1 MEPFPCLVFLV
12 DHLVSL
18 LLKSCPVKNMV
29 LMWCTWVILVYI
41 MNDGSVMMWF
51 EEHHEERNTQHTF
64 LLEHTSELRVSL
76 DISLV
81 VEVINKRDVSCV
93 KPAHHP

>member
-1 MEPFPCLVFLV
+1 MFVSILIKRLPPQSMEPFPCLVFLV

-41 MNDGSVMMWF
+41 MKEGSVMMWF
-51 EEHHEERNTQHTF
+51 EEYHEERTHNIPSSSNILASFVSVLTF
-64 LLEHTSELRVSL
+64 LWWWRW
-76 DISLV
+76 
-81 VEVINKRDVSCV
+81 
-93 KPAHHP
+93 